1 MPGAAGATA
10 APAASAGLY
19 RSPLSSR
26 PLVRTLVA
34 LLQAMV
40 GHVVRVELRN
50 ESALRGRLEE
60 VDAQGNL
67 RLAAATYM
75 RPSGGGRAP
84 GAAAAVSAAAPPPP
98 LDSVFVAGR
107 SVRYVHIPD
116 RVDGAALLTAHES
129 QLDRRL
135 LESRRR
141 KRAGRMGTWEDQQ
154 RAVDKKEAALAKE
167 MAEQQQQQQSHQ
179 YQPQNQQQQQQ
190 FQQQFAPRG
199 SGEGAPDSKRPRT

>member
-84 GAAAAVSAAAPPPP
+84 GATAAGGAAASAAAPPPP

-154 RAVDKKEAALAKE
+154 RAVDRKEAALAKE
-167 MAEQQQQQQSHQ
+167 MAEQQQQQQPHQ
-179 YQPQNQQQQQQ
+179 HQLQ
-190 FQQQFAPRG
+190 FQHQFAPRG
-199 SGEGAPDSKRPRT
+199 SGEGASDSKRPRT